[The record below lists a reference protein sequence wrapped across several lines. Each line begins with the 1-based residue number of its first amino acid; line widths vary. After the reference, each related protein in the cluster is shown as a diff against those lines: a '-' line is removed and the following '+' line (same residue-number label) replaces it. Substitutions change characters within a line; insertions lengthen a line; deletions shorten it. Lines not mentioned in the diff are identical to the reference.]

1 MEEEAEI
8 ECGSVGESI
17 GGREKIFSVYVC
29 VCIGGNCLYKFN

>member
-29 VCIGGNCLYKFN
+29 VYRWELFIQI